1 VLDQDRSLSV
11 RFLGSEPLLNDDC
24 RSEASRR
31 RKNAI
36 SNTSGSHCL
45 LLGVFCCLSSPV
57 VVVWAPCE
65 IEAENNNLLRAAR
78 FFIAQQDRHEGTKV
92 RT

>member
-1 VLDQDRSLSV
+1 MMIVGLRQADAEKARFPIRAVLIV
-11 RFLGSEPLLNDDC
+11 FLRGM
-24 RSEASRR
+24 
-31 RKNAI
+31 
-36 SNTSGSHCL
+36 
-45 LLGVFCCLSSPV
+45 FCCLSSPV

-78 FFIAQQDRHEGTKV
+78 FSIAQQDRHEGTKV